1 MFHHTSVG
9 VGPGGVA
16 DDAATATTMSAMS
29 APSSRMSTMERT
41 TQTEVPRKAKWKQIW
56 LCVLGDEKFRR
67 QRQREASEK
76 CTGRARYINSVSLI
90 DRTARVGFP
99 MSFGILNILYWL
111 VYVTFQEDFPVP
123 A

>member
-1 MFHHTSVG
+1 MFHHRG
-9 VGPGGVA
+9 AG
-16 DDAATATTMSAMS
+16 DTATNTMTSTTTVSAR
-29 APSSRMSTMERT
+29 SSRMSTAERH
-41 TQTEVPRKAKWKQIW
+41 TQTETPRIARWQQIW

-99 MSFGILNILYWL
+99 MSFGVLNVLYWL
-111 VYVTFQEDFPVP
+111 VYVTFQEDFPVHGQ
-123 A
+123 